1 MEQNGLKKKYGL
13 FTAIAMVV
21 GIVIGSGVFFK
32 AQSILAVT
40 GGNMWIGI
48 LAWIIGGIVMVIC
61 ACAFA
66 VMATKFEKT
75 NGAVDYAEA
84 TCGKK
89 YSYYMGWFMATI
101 YYPAMTSVLA
111 WVSARYFCELLG
123 WNIAGA
129 ECMTIAGTLLVC
141 SFVLNSLAPKIS
153 GKFQVST
160 TVIKLIPLL
169 VMVFAGTIF
178 GLINGITVENF
189 THAASTAMGDSG
201 LFKAIVATAFAY
213 EGWIIATSI
222 NSEIKDSKKNLPK
235 ALLFGSIVIV
245 VIYVLYFIGV
255 AGAASTDVLI
265 SDGVKVAFTNIFG
278 TVGGTILTVFVM
290 ISCLGTLNGLTMG
303 STRALYGIATR
314 DCGPKPDTFKQVDKH
329 TDMPTNS
336 CLIGLLCCSLWL
348 LYFFGA
354 NLTENWFG
362 VFGFDSSE
370 LPIITIYAFY
380 IPIFINWIIK
390 QKEETKLRRFVLPIM
405 AIVGCVF
412 MIFCAIMGHGVFP
425 YQAAKEAGEF
435 SFPVLFYLI
444 VFAVIML
451 LGLLLNL
458 TNKKKSIANQE
469 EKNLAT
475 EANFENN
482 EQILSEEENAEIV
495 EKSENNITNNEV
507 SVEHSEIENNEI
519 NDEILE
525 DGQYEVAAVEE
536 SNEEINNVENIEII
550 SEEAQAEKQVE
561 IQNDESLQI
570 EENLESE
577 KTTEEVVEND
587 IEEKTTIEDV
597 FSEESKIEEVT
608 QQKNTEIV
616 EENNTVESV
625 EIDSMP
631 EDIATEEV
639 AQPVEETTEAEDVIE
654 EKVTIEDISSEE
666 SEADQVSEEKPAKK
680 RGLRRNKK
688 AE

>member
-1 MEQNGLKKKYGL
+1 MEQNGLKKKYGIM
-13 FTAIAMVV
+13 TAIAMVV

-32 AQSILAVT
+32 AQNVLGVT

-48 LAWIIGGIVMVIC
+48 LAWVIGGIVMVIC

-75 NGAVDYAEA
+75 NGAIDYAEA
-84 TCGKK
+84 TCGKR
-89 YSYYMGWFMATI
+89 YAYYMGWFMATI

-123 WNIAGA
+123 WSIAGA

-169 VMVFAGTIF
+169 IMVLVGTIY
-178 GLINGITVENF
+178 GLATGITVENF
-189 THAASTAMGDSG
+189 THAASTAVSGGGG

-235 ALLFGSIVIV
+235 ALLYGSIVIV
-245 VIYVLYFIGV
+245 AIYVLYFIGV

-265 SDGVKVAFTNIFG
+265 TDGVKVAFMNIFG
-278 TVGGTILTVFVM
+278 NIGGTILTVFVM
-290 ISCLGTLNGLTMG
+290 VSCLGTLNGLTMG

-314 DCGPKPDTFKQVDKH
+314 DCGPKPEVFKQVDKN

-362 VFGFDSSE
+362 LFGFDSSE

-380 IPIFINWIIK
+380 IPIFINWMIK
-390 QKEETKLRRFVLPIM
+390 QKDETKFRRFVLPSM
-405 AIVGCVF
+405 AITACVF

-425 YQAAKEAGEF
+425 CQQSLEATGEF

-444 VFAVIML
+444 VFAVVML
-451 LGLLLNL
+451 LGLILNIKRKKVIEVNDNTTEL
-458 TNKKKSIANQE
+458 NETEKETEVKLEQNNKVVFNNEVIQTESKE
-469 EKNLAT
+469 EID
-475 EANFENN
+475 ENN
-482 EQILSEEENAEIV
+482 KEEVFATNEKAEETENENLEEELETLSEENSEEEIV
-495 EKSENNITNNEV
+495 
-507 SVEHSEIENNEI
+507 
-519 NDEILE
+519 
-525 DGQYEVAAVEE
+525 
-536 SNEEINNVENIEII
+536 
-550 SEEAQAEKQVE
+550 
-561 IQNDESLQI
+561 
-570 EENLESE
+570 
-577 KTTEEVVEND
+577 
-587 IEEKTTIEDV
+587 
-597 FSEESKIEEVT
+597 
-608 QQKNTEIV
+608 
-616 EENNTVESV
+616 
-625 EIDSMP
+625 DSF
-631 EDIATEEV
+631 
-639 AQPVEETTEAEDVIE
+639 
-654 EKVTIEDISSEE
+654 IEDI
-666 SEADQVSEEKPAKK
+666 DT
-680 RGLRRNKK
+680 NKNN
-688 AE
+688 